1 MYTRNE
7 INEIYLSKGI
17 CMLFKQAGFNWKIDH
32 WYNRGG
38 KLVDNSD
45 MSPIDWNSDA
55 LENECSA
62 FTLDVAQRWLR
73 EEKGVIVYVIPKG
86 HNIFEFYISC
96 DPLNFKSDFKIDS
109 FDDLTYNST
118 YYFSNY
124 DEALVHGVVKGIRMV
139 LREIIDNK

>member
-17 CMLFKQAGFNWKIDH
+17 CMLFKQAGFTWKINH
-32 WYNRGG
+32 WYSRAG

-62 FTLDVAQRWLR
+62 FTIEVAQRWLR
-73 EEKGVIVYVIPKG
+73 EEKGIIVYVIPRD
-86 HNIFEFYISC
+86 HNVFEYNIFC
-96 DPLNFKSDFKIDS
+96 DPLNCKSDFKISPNGD
-109 FDDLTYNST
+109 FTYNST
-118 YYFSNY
+118 CDFANY
-124 DEALVHGVVKGIRMV
+124 DEALAYGIVKAVRMI
-139 LREIIDNK
+139 LN